1 MEILK
6 ICVLVLVAVF
16 VAGCIPTFSKEIS
29 ILLTFFC
36 CTVVLL
42 YILKQV
48 TPAVEYIRNMA
59 QSINF
64 AGTEVIFKSVGV
76 GLVTQFVSDTASD
89 CGNKALA
96 NQMIFAGRICI
107 LMLAIPVFQQ
117 VFEII
122 ERLL

>member
-6 ICVLVLVAVF
+6 ICILVLVAVF

-76 GLVTQFVSDTASD
+76 GFVTQFVSDTASD

-107 LMLAIPVFQQ
+107 LMLAIPVFRQ

>member
-64 AGTEVIFKSVGV
+64 AGTEVVFKSVGV
-76 GLVTQFVSDTASD
+76 GFVTQFVSDTASD